1 MPLQLRKNSPPMSA
15 SLPKLALS
23 GSALRR
29 SNSRALAAQTNQMA
43 CWTLRGFLG
52 WLEFLVREYRPIVK
66 ATNDAKVWVELSSL
80 IDMLIL
86 SVADSLNPATRK
98 EIAQRLVDA
107 VRNGSD
113 WEPALSVLM
122 NVLEPVQGSDR
133 AGNVDGSVDGGAVG
147 GAGAGGKGR
156 AAGGVGGGVG
166 GGGGAGSTASVEAD
180 VCESDFAVGDLEAFD
195 VGDFEPEEDGRLL
208 A

>member
-1 MPLQLRKNSPPMSA
+1 
-15 SLPKLALS
+15 
-23 GSALRR
+23 
-29 SNSRALAAQTNQMA
+29 
-43 CWTLRGFLG
+43 LRGFLG
-52 WLEFLVREYRPIVK
+52 WLELMVREYRPLVEA
-66 ATNDAKVWVELSSL
+66 ATDAKVWVELSSL

-113 WEPALSVLM
+113 WEPALSVLL

-133 AGNVDGSVDGGAVG
+133 AGSSDNGRVGEPAERGG
-147 GAGAGGKGR
+147 GAGAGAG
-156 AAGGVGGGVG
+156 AGG
-166 GGGGAGSTASVEAD
+166 SISSVDAD
-180 VCESDFAVGDLEAFD
+180 VFDSDSSAGVLESGDL
-195 VGDFEPEEDGRLL
+195 GDFEPEEDGRLL